1 MEEIVILYFKTI
13 RWRNFLSTGN
23 VFTEIQLDRSPST
36 VIVGE
41 NGAGKSTILDA
52 ICFGLFN
59 KPFRNIK
66 KPQLMNSVN
75 QRDLLVE
82 IDFRIGSN
90 EYQIRRGVKPNIFE
104 IIKNGQLID
113 QPGAAK
119 DYQDILENQIL
130 KLNYKSFTQVVILGS
145 ATFTPFMQLSP
156 YDRRIIIEDLLD
168 IQIFSQMNALLKDRA
183 AANKNEQT
191 EVTYQIDLIENKID
205 VQKKYLDQLK
215 QDIDAQ
221 IIELVNERNGLQ
233 AYVAEESFEAG
244 EIQAE
249 IQGLLTLIED
259 ADGVQLKSSKA
270 SLLMQKLQ
278 DKDYKANKRLDFFV
292 KNDHCPTCEQ
302 NIDLKMKT
310 QKIAQTSQIIQS
322 TQDGIA
328 KLTEEQNKLTA
339 RLQEVN
345 RIQVKIQNCQAEILT
360 IQQDVATTNARIEEY
375 NTKIS
380 GLKAKKDLPTEAST
394 EIESLNSELKTRTE
408 QKEQLVKDREVLEIA
423 GHMLKDGGIK
433 TKIIRQYVPI
443 INKLVNKYL
452 AAMDFFVDFT
462 LDEEFNEVIRSR
474 HRDDFSY
481 ASFSEGEKAR
491 IDISLMLTWR
501 AVAKLKN
508 SVNTNLLIL
517 DEVFDG
523 SLDANGIEILMG
535 LFNELHD
542 TNIFV
547 ISHKGDMMID
557 KFRSLI
563 KFEKSKSFSR
573 IAV

>member
-1 MEEIVILYFKTI
+1 VEEIVILYFKTI

-523 SLDANGIEILMG
+523 SLDANGIDILMG

-547 ISHKGDMMID
+547 ISHKGDQMID

-573 IAV
+573 VAQ